1 MVPFF
6 HTLSS
11 FCFQQVDYILYT
23 ATPFLHS
30 DNIEQPSS
38 STERV
43 PVSDEVKYIVFKS
56 SLLELFT
63 HCSLCHIA
71 CTGKVAYK
79 KGTFI
84 AIRQSC
90 VHCGH
95 QRLWS
100 SQPHIQD
107 TPAGNILLSSAILFS
122 GGTPGKILRVL
133 SHMNIACFTARTF
146 YNHQRR
152 YLDPAVI
159 SVWKTKQSTL
169 LDQCRA
175 SGVPLTI
182 GGDGRADSP
191 GHSAKYG
198 SYGIIEL
205 ATNKVIDI
213 QLIQVIK
220 LYVHEYIIVMLYC
233 II

>member
-1 MVPFF
+1 M
-6 HTLSS
+6 HIT
-11 FCFQQVDYILYT
+11 
-23 ATPFLHS
+23 FLHS

-38 STERV
+38 SIERV

-63 HCSLCHIA
+63 HCSSCHIA
-71 CTGKVAYK
+71 CNGKLAYK

-90 VHCGH
+90 IHCGH

-100 SQPHIQD
+100 SQPHIHD
-107 TPAGNILLSSAILFS
+107 TPAGNILLSSAILFC
-122 GGTPGKILRVL
+122 GGTAGKIIRVL
-133 SHMNIACFTARTF
+133 NHMNIACFTERTF

-159 SVWKTKQSTL
+159 SVWETKQSTL

-175 SGVPLTI
+175 TGVPLTI

-198 SYGIIEL
+198 SYGIIDL
-205 ATNKVIDI
+205 DTNKVIDI

-220 LYVHEYIIVMLYC
+220 ICVHAYIIIMLYQ